1 MLNPARASERDRLSA
16 LFTASTCF
24 VLPSLHEPA
33 GIVHS
38 EAGQAGVGSIGST
51 SGGAATLIGD
61 GGLLVAP
68 GDIDGVVR
76 AMVTFT
82 DPLRA
87 QRFGARARAR
97 AALFSW
103 DRVAGRLVRALG
115 LTAPGS
121 TELPLFL

>member
-1 MLNPARASERDRLSA
+1 
-16 LFTASTCF
+16 
-24 VLPSLHEPA
+24 
-33 GIVHS
+33 
-38 EAGQAGVGSIGST
+38 
-51 SGGAATLIGD
+51 
-61 GGLLVAP
+61 
-68 GDIDGVVR
+68 
-76 AMVTFT
+76 MVTFT